1 MDRLRA
7 VLELQRHGP
16 APSVDLLK
24 ALVTDKDAQVRAAV
38 VYAAGIQTS
47 DGAKAVAAQ
56 ALKDTNQFVK
66 RRAAEALVR
75 QGLTPGA
82 PSFAPVA
89 DLYALLADPDRFVRY
104 SGRLAL
110 EHTLRSEWINLVMAE
125 TRVIPLTEGLLAL
138 TDTVPATETEAELR
152 PVFDK
157 LIGLMKRSGLTPE
170 EKIRVLRAFEVAAT
184 AVPAG
189 VDPEIKA
196 QVFSALSPQF
206 PTVAPAATYLAC
218 SNATAP
224 TGCGQTM
231 LAHHMAKVLAY
242 TGEPIV
248 IDKVFAIMPRG
259 ESDQPGQIDY
269 MYALRVIETGWTPAR
284 AQKAIDWFARASK
297 WRGGSTFSGHV
308 NNIFDAT
315 VDAFNDVQKQMAYKA
330 APLFAPLTAD
340 EVATAAAN
348 PGRGGGGGGGRGAA
362 ANAGAPPPGAPP
374 AGAPVAA
381 GAPPAG
387 AAPGAPGGGG
397 GGRGGGRGPASPA
410 LTRGVPLDR
419 QERYDNL
426 VFPRGGGPG
435 SLAGRGGAP
444 NPTAGAQTYQ
454 TLCASCH
461 KFGTQGEAYGPD
473 LSSIG
478 TSMARRDIL
487 RAIFF
492 PAEKVDPKYEATVV
506 TTRDKKM
513 ITGLV
518 VSETA
523 QALVLKTAED
533 AQPVTVQKAQILTR
547 VKAPKTTIMPEDLI
561 DKAGGDI
568 NIANVVAFLMSGK

>member
-1 MDRLRA
+1 M
-7 VLELQRHGP
+7 Q
-16 APSVDLLK
+16 
-24 ALVTDKDAQVRAAV
+24 
-38 VYAAGIQTS
+38 
-47 DGAKAVAAQ
+47 
-56 ALKDTNQFVK
+56 
-66 RRAAEALVR
+66 
-75 QGLTPGA
+75 
-82 PSFAPVA
+82 
-89 DLYALLADPDRFVRY
+89 
-104 SGRLAL
+104 
-110 EHTLRSEWINLVMAE
+110 
-125 TRVIPLTEGLLAL
+125 
-138 TDTVPATETEAELR
+138 TEAELR
-152 PVFDK
+152 PIFDK
-157 LIGLMKRSGLTPE
+157 LIALMKRPGLTAE
-170 EKIRVLRAFEVAAT
+170 EKIRILRTFEVAAT
-184 AVPAG
+184 EVPTG

-196 QVFSALSPQF
+196 QVFSALLPQF
-206 PTVAPAATYLAC
+206 PAVAPAATYLAC

-248 IDKVFAIMPRG
+248 IDKVFAIMPKG
-259 ESDQPGQIDY
+259 EADEPGQIDY
-269 MYALRVIETGWTPAR
+269 MYALRVIEKGWTLAR
-284 AQKAIDWFARASK
+284 AQKAIDWFAKASK

-315 VDAFNDVQKQMAYKA
+315 VDAFSDVQKQMAYKA

-348 PGRGGGGGGGRGAA
+348 PGRGGGRGGA
-362 ANAGAPPPGAPP
+362 ANAAGPPVGGAPA

-387 AAPGAPGGGG
+387 APVAGAPVAAGASAAGAAPAAQ
-397 GGRGGGRGPASPA
+397 GRGGRGPASPA

-444 NPTAGAQTYQ
+444 NATAGAQTYQ

-461 KFGTQGEAYGPD
+461 KFGTQGEEYGPD
-473 LSSIG
+473 LTSIG
-478 TSMARRDIL
+478 TTMARRDIL

-492 PAEKVDPKYEATVV
+492 PAEKVDPKYVATVV
-506 TTRDKKM
+506 TTRDKKT
-513 ITGLV
+513 IAGLA

-523 QALVLKTAED
+523 QAVVLKTADD

-547 VKAPKTTIMPEDLI
+547 VKQPKTTIMSEDLI

-568 NIANVVAFLMSGK
+568 NIANVVAYLMGGK